1 MLPPFTFAALGFCGG
16 ASASRG
22 RVRSAC
28 AQLTKGGASQGRI
41 LSVMFEIV
49 VRVLSIPETAA
60 ADEFAQEGILRHEIR
75 RDVRQ
80 LPHDLD
86 HI

>member
-1 MLPPFTFAALGFCGG
+1 MLHPARLRVELGEFLLRGGDDLLGAVKDDGAAARRALIEGDKVFFHG
-16 ASASRG
+16 SSS
-22 RVRSAC
+22 VR
-28 AQLTKGGASQGRI
+28 QR
-41 LSVMFEIV
+41 
-49 VRVLSIPETAA
+49 AA

-75 RDVRQ
+75 RDVQQ